1 MNLFFPQWEHKCLE
15 LVAEKQMVLET
26 AVVPRDTRLAH
37 LERSLAE
44 KTDTVHEL
52 RQQRSLYLSQ
62 ISDANQRLAEMEAS
76 IASLQSTIAGKDS
89 LIQMLQQSFL
99 EPDDF
104 SCVSSQDDQ
113 MSSSLH
119 HSPVSAKKF
128 SLNGHISG
136 GGGGGGGMNNP
147 RGPGGHYDQ
156 LSLQIPPPSLPTFHH
171 RLANGAHAHSS
182 RPSSLR
188 YADSSLRG
196 YQGEMG
202 SPVRGYVNCSLP
214 SSPVKA
220 VQYESRAGSLS
231 PIKKTSDRGT
241 HKYYTLELP
250 DDMVDGGSTYYR
262 GPVPPGTNV
271 GGGGG
276 VGGSGLYSNHTPSA
290 THKLSLPISNSAP
303 NSPSLRKVS
312 PHKPRISQPSLHH
325 TYQPHPPNGG
335 IPAATLNGSGRSS
348 KRDQNLSDLTR
359 LGSPPKYK
367 NPKGGRQST
376 GDTYTKRDH
385 IRPPSGMKGKSK
397 TPPPNYKLDL
407 HHRQMAN
414 GDQSTRVGGEG
425 GGGNSPQREGSEQ
438 KDISPHHHHHGRLKK
453 PGHHH
458 HHKQRHHSVDDVLN
472 GGHEMREGE
481 AGTNLSMNSNSSITL
496 ALFESLLGDS
506 LPKGSMPTVVER
518 GGAGRRRN
526 VNSHRHSKSS
536 PTHELIHL

>member
-1 MNLFFPQWEHKCLE
+1 
-15 LVAEKQMVLET
+15 
-26 AVVPRDTRLAH
+26 
-37 LERSLAE
+37 
-44 KTDTVHEL
+44 
-52 RQQRSLYLSQ
+52 
-62 ISDANQRLAEMEAS
+62 
-76 IASLQSTIAGKDS
+76 
-89 LIQMLQQSFL
+89 
-99 EPDDF
+99 
-104 SCVSSQDDQ
+104 
-113 MSSSLH
+113 
-119 HSPVSAKKF
+119 
-128 SLNGHISG
+128 
-136 GGGGGGGMNNP
+136 MNNS

-171 RLANGAHAHSS
+171 RLANGAHAHTS

-214 SSPVKA
+214 TSPVKA
-220 VQYESRAGSLS
+220 VQYEGRACSLS
-231 PIKKTSDRGT
+231 PIKKSSDRST

-250 DDMVDGGSTYYR
+250 DDMADGSPTYYR
-262 GPVPPGTNV
+262 GPVHSGTNL

-290 THKLSLPISNSAP
+290 THKLSLPISSSAP

-325 TYQPHPPNGG
+325 THQPHPANGS
-335 IPAATLNGSGRSS
+335 IPAAALNSSGRSN
-348 KRDQNLSDLTR
+348 KREQNLSDLTR
-359 LGSPPKYK
+359 LGSPPKYR

-376 GDTYTKRDH
+376 GEVKRDH
-385 IRPPSGMKGKSK
+385 IQPPSGMKGKSK

-407 HHRQMAN
+407 RHRQKVN
-414 GDQSTRVGGEG
+414 GDQSTRVGGVV
-425 GGGNSPQREGSEQ
+425 GGGNGPAGTHREGSEQ
-438 KDISPHHHHHGRLKK
+438 NGSPHHHGGQKK
-453 PGHHH
+453 PGHHQ

-472 GGHEMREGE
+472 GGHEMSEGA

-506 LPKGSMPTVVER
+506 LPKGTTPTAVER
-518 GGAGRRRN
+518 GGAGRRRQ
-526 VNSHRHSKSS
+526 VNSHKHSKSS